1 MERLILTERRP
12 DPEVTTLSS
21 ITNVQNSLYAPPL
34 GKWINR
40 RPAYNLTRLRH
51 PQGGPPSEVPEIE
64 SPAEEPSPASEPA
77 ESKAPS
83 REEGARPEAPVE
95 RIPSNM
101 TDSFFAVRPHGISF
115 ADWSD
120 EDLDE
125 LNDHVRHML
134 HSRQSAMHRRL
145 KAFGQY
151 VRRPLGFLITLYAT
165 LITLF
170 GLAWVLF
177 LIGWIYVGAKQLY
190 VINVIDNVLV
200 ALFAIVGDGMI
211 PWRLV
216 DTYHMAHIARYHRLT
231 WKLRGKMAVPRLRD
245 KNDLPSQTVQPD
257 DPPARVSVDLE
268 AALNSAG
275 QEVSVLTPKQQA
287 RLEHHQQ
294 TFANSH
300 TFYKPHETETHYAFP
315 LRLLITIV
323 LLLDLHSCLQ
333 LALGLCTWCIDYRVR
348 PAALTA
354 TILSCSITVNITAGV
369 LITVGDRRTRKKDV
383 VERMFRQDLTREAM
397 RRVQKRQRERA
408 RKEEK
413 KKEGVESPTRPSFLQ
428 FRRSTDKDGTE
439 SPSRTSFSRFRKSMD
454 KEGAESPTRISFS
467 RFGRLSERTSRHA
480 SRAPSEEREEEEK

>member
-1 MERLILTERRP
+1 
-12 DPEVTTLSS
+12 
-21 ITNVQNSLYAPPL
+21 
-34 GKWINR
+34 
-40 RPAYNLTRLRH
+40 
-51 PQGGPPSEVPEIE
+51 
-64 SPAEEPSPASEPA
+64 
-77 ESKAPS
+77 
-83 REEGARPEAPVE
+83 
-95 RIPSNM
+95 M
-101 TDSFFAVRPHGISF
+101 TDSFFAVRPQGISF

-120 EDLDE
+120 EDLAE

-151 VRRPLGFLITLYAT
+151 VRRPLGFLVTLYAT

-177 LIGWIYVGAKQLY
+177 LIGWIYVGSKQLY

-231 WKLRGKMAVPRLRD
+231 WKLRGRMAVPRLRD

-257 DPPARVSVDLE
+257 DRAAADVVDLE

-275 QEVSVLTPKQQA
+275 EEVSVLTPKQQA

-294 TFANSH
+294 KFAKSH

-315 LRLLITIV
+315 LRFLIAIV

-333 LALGLCTWCIDYRVR
+333 VALGVCTWSIDYRVR
-348 PAALTA
+348 PMAVTA
-354 TILSCSITVNITAGV
+354 TILCCSITVNTLAGV
-369 LITVGDRRTRKKDV
+369 LIMIGDRKTRKKDV
-383 VERMFRQDLTREAM
+383 VERLFRQDLTREAM
-397 RRVQKRQRERA
+397 KRVRKRQREREK
-408 RKEEK
+408 KEEK
-413 KKEGVESPTRPSFLQ
+413 RARKSMAADGPGSPARPTFLQFGRRSEDKAGVESPPRTSFSR
-428 FRRSTDKDGTE
+428 FRRSEDKDGAV
-439 SPSRTSFSRFRKSMD
+439 SPSRTSFSRFR
-454 KEGAESPTRISFS
+454 
-467 RFGRLSERTSRHA
+467 RLSERTSRNG
-480 SRAPSEEREEEEK
+480 SRAPSEERKADKAKE